1 MPELHAVGMRR
12 EGQGTSLPRLMV
24 KFSAQLSGEGG
35 DYDRLTVVNFQ
46 FPKQISQVKLNRIL
60 ADVQ

>member
-1 MPELHAVGMRR
+1 
-12 EGQGTSLPRLMV
+12 MV